1 MIMKQR
7 TQFNQQ
13 NRMNGQEIKSQ
24 TSAKQTNTR
33 AQPNQTNRRPKKTDR
48 RLHATTRHPRSI
60 SQERMKA
67 KKVNTPY
74 RPYFQGYPS
83 QNNFFRSLPDLE
95 IPEACRN
102 SQSFEAYSVRV
113 DSLSESLHFFPSSTK
128 TSTQRAW

>member
-1 MIMKQR
+1 
-7 TQFNQQ
+7 
-13 NRMNGQEIKSQ
+13 MNGQEIKSQ

-74 RPYFQGYPS
+74 RPYFQGNPN
-83 QNNFFRSLPDLE
+83 QVIFRHGTQFFHGKCYQKRCVDVLVGNE
-95 IPEACRN
+95 NACT
-102 SQSFEAYSVRV
+102 A
-113 DSLSESLHFFPSSTK
+113 
-128 TSTQRAW
+128 AWAIH